1 MRKRIWIISGVLVSV
16 FAIISLVVFKNNE
29 TSIVEQVKK
38 SSAKIR
44 KIEYIPNQ
52 DFLIE
57 DREAFQK
64 KDSIYTDFRAAFKY
78 HFQTIGL
85 ATFSDS
91 SRLILISDPPSY
103 FEIDTIK
110 SLFSKFT
117 HGVEAKQHKVGYD
130 GRITDILILVGNAT
144 TENITNLTTKLSEI
158 LFLSAYKPQIISL
171 DSNLRRDYFVEKNID
186 YQITLYEFNE
196 WFIESEEVFVRLEDT
211 SKRETVK
218 LIFSERKTGVY
229 FSEIPGFV
237 AWAIDK
243 KSDLKEQVHNI
254 RQFTLDADLILGAL
268 ADTGTLVIIGRE
280 RDATLFELPPLHV
293 ESILLLAS
301 VTEKELSQSL
311 DVNDLLA
318 GKMKN
323 GRDWCPTYLS
333 KELENTEFGHLM
345 TITDILL
352 KDWSEKGTIQELDY
366 KYPEPKRYPFD
377 RPLFKKLGISELV
390 YNWNTHNAMY
400 AIDMDDVTIYTLN
413 RTGSLPVSYFNS
425 QERSISIGRK
435 YENQAYNYFA
445 TVGNTDLARVV
456 QYTALYQLFID
467 NEITYSGDIES
478 TYPKN
483 RSSVLV
489 KPVKNLLTILKDI
502 TDQEISHLADT
513 FATVRYH
520 AWQKEKVEE
529 QLQKN
534 EKNYKFTYTEDHKK
548 RIIDDFL
555 KNNKEDLAKEFR
567 KVKSMLNNL
576 SEEQFNRLAGYLAYP
591 RGTRI
596 DSREK
601 YNMML
606 KAKQVKELI
615 QSLGKQYLGI
625 INAELGTV
633 RNYYVNSLS
642 GSSGKYLKTPSIIVT
657 FNDFLTTGGHNLSSK
672 ISRVNSLTNYKQSGG
687 GGSGEKPKTTAAPST
702 PTAQKK
708 PSQSSQPSQSS
719 KSPSSSGGGTT
730 KSSTSKPSSTAS
742 TPKASPAKPATRP
755 RGEVISGAARTQRG
769 I

>member
-1 MRKRIWIISGVLVSV
+1 
-16 FAIISLVVFKNNE
+16 
-29 TSIVEQVKK
+29 
-38 SSAKIR
+38 
-44 KIEYIPNQ
+44 
-52 DFLIE
+52 
-57 DREAFQK
+57 
-64 KDSIYTDFRAAFKY
+64 
-78 HFQTIGL
+78 
-85 ATFSDS
+85 
-91 SRLILISDPPSY
+91 
-103 FEIDTIK
+103 
-110 SLFSKFT
+110 
-117 HGVEAKQHKVGYD
+117 
-130 GRITDILILVGNAT
+130 
-144 TENITNLTTKLSEI
+144 
-158 LFLSAYKPQIISL
+158 
-171 DSNLRRDYFVEKNID
+171 
-186 YQITLYEFNE
+186 
-196 WFIESEEVFVRLEDT
+196 
-211 SKRETVK
+211 
-218 LIFSERKTGVY
+218 
-229 FSEIPGFV
+229 
-237 AWAIDK
+237 
-243 KSDLKEQVHNI
+243 
-254 RQFTLDADLILGAL
+254 
-268 ADTGTLVIIGRE
+268 
-280 RDATLFELPPLHV
+280 
-293 ESILLLAS
+293 
-301 VTEKELSQSL
+301 L